1 MINLKVLFVGI
12 GSIAKRH
19 IRNLSVVC
27 RRQGIKLAVDAV
39 RSGKGQPMP
48 PDIAGIVSNVY
59 QSPVDVPSGYD
70 ITFITNPTRCHMD
83 ALEEYQHKAEN
94 FFIEKPLVDR
104 EQLDE
109 MRRAK
114 IDIKGIAYVACPLRY
129 TNVMQYVKQYID
141 ISKVHSVRAISSS
154 YLPDWRPGQDY
165 RDTYSAHRDMGG
177 GVSVDLIH
185 EWDYLQYLF
194 GSPME
199 VKSIIEKVSNL
210 EIDSDDLAVYIARY
224 EDKIIELHLDYFGRV
239 PERRIELY
247 MDDDTVIADLING
260 NIGFLKSNNVVD
272 LSEKRDDYQTK
283 ELEYFLSL
291 LENPSQEFNDVETA
305 MKTLALTMG
314 EV

>member
-1 MINLKVLFVGI
+1 
-12 GSIAKRH
+12 
-19 IRNLSVVC
+19 
-27 RRQGIKLAVDAV
+27 
-39 RSGKGQPMP
+39 
-48 PDIAGIVSNVY
+48 
-59 QSPVDVPSGYD
+59 
-70 ITFITNPTRCHMD
+70 MD